1 MAQQLPRML
10 LEVEDLLGLSPEVCK
25 LFLMC
30 LSLLGANMV
39 ILTIID
45 DTTISHS
52 VRLQTLM
59 ACRISMVNRLSN
71 SLKRPYTMAVLLSK
85 AMRELDHT
93 NLRSMEPIN
102 QPIAMPDHQRNPFK
116 VWCLVSR

>member
-10 LEVEDLLGLSPEVCK
+10 LEVEDLLGLSPEVCR

-30 LSLLGANMV
+30 LSLLEANTV

-45 DTTISHS
+45 DITISHS

-59 ACRISMVNRLSN
+59 ACRISMVNRPSS

-85 AMRELDHT
+85 AMRELDHI
-93 NLRSMEPIN
+93 NLHSTEPIN
-102 QPIAMPDHQRNPFK
+102 QPIAMPDHQRNPSK
-116 VWCLVSR
+116 AWCLVSR

>member
-1 MAQQLPRML
+1 MAQRLQRML
-10 LEVEDLLGLSPEVCK
+10 LEVEDLLGLSPEVCR

-45 DTTISHS
+45 DITISHS

-85 AMRELDHT
+85 AMRELDHI
-93 NLRSMEPIN
+93 NLHSMGPIN
-102 QPIAMPDHQRNPFK
+102 QPIAMPDHRRNLFK
-116 VWCLVSR
+116 AWCLVSR